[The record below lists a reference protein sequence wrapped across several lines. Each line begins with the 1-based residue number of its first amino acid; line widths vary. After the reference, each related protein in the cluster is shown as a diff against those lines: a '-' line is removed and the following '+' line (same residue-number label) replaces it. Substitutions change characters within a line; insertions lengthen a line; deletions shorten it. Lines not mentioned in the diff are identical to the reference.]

1 MPKTPNKKTV
11 DSAIEK
17 LNEVR
22 REWMRRPGVTA
33 VDVGFK
39 IKDKVMTDDVA
50 LRVHVARKK
59 PVADLSSSEVFNTT
73 GKSLTKQGGF
83 PVDVIEGDYAP
94 ADVSTDRVA
103 LEDLMGEVGVGI
115 ERTTAFNPL
124 VGGIS
129 CGNPR
134 VTAGTLGAIVFD
146 RASCRPMILSNWH
159 VLAGGSAAAVG
170 EDILQPGRVD
180 GGTEAVAT
188 LTRMRL
194 DSSMDAAVATLNNAR
209 AHSRDIMNIGTVTGT
224 DDATLG
230 MEVEKSGRTTGLTK
244 GIVDGVSMSVSIDY
258 GDPGVVAF
266 TNQIRIV
273 PRPPW
278 PAVDVEISLG
288 GDSGSIWLN
297 ERTNRAVGLHF
308 GGERNPSP
316 ASAENALANPIK
328 PVASALNFSF
338 LPIFCPSRPI
348 PTRPVFN
355 ICQRY
360 PEICDLLIRRR
371 IPIFNPPRPR
381 PDPRPFDDL
390 RFLRQL
396 LEMMEAE
403 EHGGGGGGGCS
414 CGGHSGEYDY
424 GQDY

>member
-1 MPKTPNKKTV
+1 MPKAPSKKTV

-39 IKDKVMTDDVA
+39 ISGKVMTDEVA
-50 LRVHVARKK
+50 LRVHVERKK
-59 PVADLSSSEVFNTT
+59 PVADLSSSEVFNTS
-73 GKSLTKQGGF
+73 GKKNTKQAGF

-94 ADVSTDRVA
+94 ADAGNERIA

-115 ERTTAFNPL
+115 ERTTTFNPL

-134 VTAGTLGAIVFD
+134 GTAGTLGAIVFD
-146 RASCRPMILSNWH
+146 RATCRPMILSNWH
-159 VLAGGSAAAVG
+159 VLAGASSAAVG

-194 DSSMDAAVATLNNAR
+194 DSAMDAAVATLNSAR
-209 AHSRDIMNIGTVTGT
+209 AHSRDIMNIGTVTGM

-244 GIVDGVSMSVSIDY
+244 GIVDGVSMSVQIDY
-258 GDPGVVAF
+258 GDPGIVAF
-266 TNQIRIV
+266 NNQIRIV

-288 GDSGSIWLN
+288 GDSGSIWVN
-297 ERTNRAVGLHF
+297 ERTNRAIGLHF

-328 PVASALNFSF
+328 PVASAMNFSF

-348 PTRPVFN
+348 PTRPVFS
-355 ICQRY
+355 ICDRY
-360 PEICDLLIRRR
+360 PEICELIFRRR
-371 IPIFNPPRPR
+371 IPTFTPPRPR

-390 RFLRQL
+390 RLFRQL

-403 EHGGGGGGGCS
+403 EQRGGGCS
-414 CGGHSGEYDY
+414 CGGHSHQYDDGYDY
-424 GQDY
+424 